1 MANFIKT
8 EDLQRQQLLL
18 FHDPKI
24 EKLISPEKSIHV
36 GRSGELLTR
45 SDTFLSSVST
55 SANAALSP
63 LSEPSCTIPS
73 MPVHL
78 NCGCGAAGRLGV
90 GTAGRVGL
98 NFVVI
103 GSRIKDSAAE
113 MGPFLS
119 NSNSKIRQCSCACMT

>member
-1 MANFIKT
+1 
-8 EDLQRQQLLL
+8 
-18 FHDPKI
+18 
-24 EKLISPEKSIHV
+24 
-36 GRSGELLTR
+36 
-45 SDTFLSSVST
+45 
-55 SANAALSP
+55 
-63 LSEPSCTIPS
+63 

-113 MGPFLS
+113 MGPYLQLMQLPFQLLKFKFDGSLFCVQPIVLRGLSERAHSRQRGLHSRYAFIQSVFLHCF
-119 NSNSKIRQCSCACMT
+119 RHQRWLGAA